1 MSGPTRRLE
10 NGKKTAPK
18 ISTFSNHPRFWK
30 HRVKHCEN
38 VAGVG
43 GEAPLCDP
51 LTATLART
59 VGPVSPAP
67 HFAPAAP
74 PRACG
79 KRLPP
84 WETRAVLERVPAL
97 DSFVKGSTDPRAA
110 SCPHQ
115 HTHTHHRIAVPVLH
129 RMPARPC
136 CCGSDLGSVDSPA
149 PTHPGRNFSR
159 KRAPHSASPAPL
171 RASGDSLSA
180 FCMFGTDEPLPASRE
195 AGTAACAPRK
205 LTPTKLLLLPLPQSD
220 ALWIDPLQGG
230 DWGGRNQGLPQGQGA
245 CCHLLWRR
253 LVWLLQAVPRSPR
266 PGEIQVTGCRF
277 ARAGEWRGKG
287 VAVRPFAGWRE
298 SLPCS
303 AAPAALSLSL
313 SRSQQAGRSPETTRC
328 ICAGLQEAD

>member
-1 MSGPTRRLE
+1 MRLFCVTPSLPLWRAPSDRFPLRRILHRPLRPE
-10 NGKKTAPK
+10 RVEKDCHLGKPALC
-18 ISTFSNHPRFWK
+18 WK
-30 HRVKHCEN
+30 ES
-38 VAGVG
+38 
-43 GEAPLCDP
+43 PLWIV
-51 LTATLART
+51 LL
-59 VGPVSPAP
+59 
-67 HFAPAAP
+67 
-74 PRACG
+74 
-79 KRLPP
+79 
-84 WETRAVLERVPAL
+84 RAVQIRERHPARI
-97 DSFVKGSTDPRAA
+97 S
-110 SCPHQ
+110 
-115 HTHTHHRIAVPVLH
+115 THTHHRIAVPVLQ